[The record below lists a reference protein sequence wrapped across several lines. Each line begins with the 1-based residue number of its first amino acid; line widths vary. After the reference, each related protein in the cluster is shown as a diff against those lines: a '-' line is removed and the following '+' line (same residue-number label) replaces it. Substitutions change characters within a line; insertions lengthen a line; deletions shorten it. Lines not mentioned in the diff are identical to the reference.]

1 MKFAIPLSML
11 PTDEIKPLA
20 IAADEIGYDFLAVS
34 DHLIHPETFSVPYPY
49 TSIISVRIW
58 NRKGFGMDQ
67 MI

>member
-34 DHLIHPETFSVPYPY
+34 DHLIHPETFFSSLPLH
-49 TSIISVRIW
+49 
-58 NRKGFGMDQ
+58 
-67 MI
+67 

>member
-49 TSIISVRIW
+49 TDDGNSA
-58 NRKGFGMDQ
+58 
-67 MI
+67 